1 MKNICLFLFSLLFF
15 FSCEKKKQITWI
27 DPGDLPAEP
36 ELVVTPDDYERVAA
50 YIESQGQ
57 VSVERG
63 VPSDHEYVF
72 THSRTGSKYQ
82 FQTLRRDS
90 IKGNPRKDGEITQ
103 INVLCKYGGVDNLLF
118 SYIVYPDSVSY
129 ETGKTRAELMGL
141 SRGWS
146 YLIDR
151 SEQMERQSFYRTMP
165 ERSGDKADSG
175 KKEKKLKEEK
185 QE

>member
-1 MKNICLFLFSLLFF
+1 MKNICLFLFSLLFL
-15 FSCEKKKQITWI
+15 FSCEKKKQMTWI

-36 ELVVTPDDYERVAA
+36 ELVVTPEDYERVAA

-63 VPSDHEYVF
+63 VPSDHEYIF

-90 IKGNPRKDGEITQ
+90 IKGNPREKGEIVQ

-118 SYIVYPDSVSY
+118 SYIVYPDSVDY
-129 ETGKTRAELMGL
+129 QTGKNRAQLTGL
-141 SRGWS
+141 NRGWS

-151 SEQMERQSFYRTMP
+151 SEQMERQAFWRTMP
-165 ERSGDKADSG
+165 ERSGDKASNEKD
-175 KKEKKLKEEK
+175 KEKKEEK